1 MAPIAEAHFPQ
12 LKIHQGVYENADYN
26 SSPNKTHLD
35 TAIRL
40 ANTYPKTVV
49 EVVVGNECLNK
60 KFTDKPIT
68 VSQLIADIKYVPNG
82 LKNKGTVKVTTSLDY
97 ESAMKYGAEL
107 KPHVDSMMMNIY
119 PFFGPVAI
127 GDAVANLISAYDMFN
142 KMFGGKQ
149 VIIGETGWPSAGDDN
164 GPAKPGI
171 ENEATFVRGTLS
183 NSNKLGAT
191 FLFSAFD
198 EPWLSVQGS
207 WGPHW
212 GLWTKNGDPKF
223 TFKK

>member
-1 MAPIAEAHFPQ
+1 M
-12 LKIHQGVYENADYN
+12 
-26 SSPNKTHLD
+26 
-35 TAIRL
+35 
-40 ANTYPKTVV
+40 
-49 EVVVGNECLNK
+49 VGNECLNK

-68 VSQLIADIKYVPNG
+68 VSQLIADIKYVRNG
-82 LKNKGTVKVTTSLDY
+82 LKNKGTVKVTTALDY

-171 ENEATFVRGTLS
+171 ENEATFIRALYPIQTSSAPPSFFPRSTSPGSPSRAHGGHTGVCGPRT
-183 NSNKLGAT
+183 AT
-191 FLFSAFD
+191 PSLRSRSERSFASIRLLRA
-198 EPWLSVQGS
+198 LA
-207 WGPHW
+207 
-212 GLWTKNGDPKF
+212 
-223 TFKK
+223 